1 MGFCRKLLVSTIAS
15 MTLCGGAVAQEVTL
29 RLAGFL
35 PPSHAIVK
43 DMIQPWV
50 ADVKEATE
58 GRVAIQIL
66 DAPLGPPPLQID
78 LAVSGAADI
87 TYGVNDYTSGR
98 FGLHGIVQLPFYA
111 DTAEAG
117 SVAYWRIY
125 QKHLAAAGEF
135 KGVRP
140 LGLFTHGP
148 GALFMRDRSVSPVSD
163 LVGAKV
169 RVAGPMTNSL
179 TANLGMAPVQA
190 PAPQS
195 YELMSG
201 GIIDGTYFPVEAVPF
216 FKVNEEV
223 TTALTAP
230 GGLFNIAF
238 FMVINERSFN
248 RLSEADRQAI
258 LRVSGEAFSRRAG
271 KAWDR
276 SDANAM
282 EQMRDRVKFVK
293 ASDQDIAALKEASE
307 PLLTEMRKA
316 YEQHGLDFDAIHE
329 ELQAEVQ
336 ALQAK

>member
-1 MGFCRKLLVSTIAS
+1 MGFYRKLLVSTVVS
-15 MTLCGGAVAQEVTL
+15 MTLSAGAAAQETTL
-29 RLAGFL
+29 RLTGFL

-43 DMIQPWV
+43 DMIIPWI

-58 GRVAIQIL
+58 GRVAIQLL

-98 FGLHGIVQLPFYA
+98 FGLHGIVQLPFFA

-117 SVAYWRIY
+117 SIAYWRIY
-125 QKHLAAAGEF
+125 QKHLAVAGEF

-148 GALFMRDRSVSPVSD
+148 GALFMRDRAVSPVSG
-163 LVGAKV
+163 LAGAKV
-169 RVAGPMTNSL
+169 RVAGPMTNSM
-179 TANLGMAPVQA
+179 TDNLGMAPVQA

-216 FKVNEEV
+216 FKVDEEV
-223 TTALTAP
+223 STALIAP

-238 FMVINERSFN
+238 FMVINERSFD
-248 RLSEADRQAI
+248 RLSEKDRQAI
-258 LRVSGEAFSRRAG
+258 LSVSGEAFSRRAG

-276 SDANAM
+276 SDAKAM
-282 EQMRDRVKFVK
+282 ELMGEQVEFVQ
-293 ASDQDIAALKEASE
+293 ASDEDIAALKKASE
-307 PLLTEMRKA
+307 PVLADLRAAYRK
-316 YEQHGLDFDAIHE
+316 HGLDFDTIHE
-329 ELQAEVQ
+329 DLQAEVR
-336 ALQAK
+336 ALQVQ